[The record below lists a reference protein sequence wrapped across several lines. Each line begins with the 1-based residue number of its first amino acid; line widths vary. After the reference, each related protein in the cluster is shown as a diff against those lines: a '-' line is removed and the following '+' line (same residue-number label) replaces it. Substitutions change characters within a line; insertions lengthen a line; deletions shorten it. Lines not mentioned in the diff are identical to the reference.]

1 LLSKHQD
8 VQKKLRNEIKKNL
21 YEDNKRIEIN
31 NENTKNIDY
40 LNFVIKE
47 GMRLFPPIAAIP
59 LKKTTKEVVLGDYK
73 LPKGTLVQ
81 VNVRLIQRDP
91 EIFDEP
97 ELFKPDRW
105 SEEAQS
111 KKKIPLYSWI
121 PFSQGPRICIGN
133 NFSLMEQRIFLWL
146 V

>member
-8 VQKKLRNEIKKNL
+8 VQKKLRNEIKKNI
-21 YEDNKRIEIN
+21 YENNKRIELN
-31 NENTKNIDY
+31 NESTKNIDY

-47 GMRLFPPIAAIP
+47 SMRLFPPIKSIP
-59 LKKTTKEVVLGDYK
+59 PKITTKEVILGDFK
-73 LPKGTLVQ
+73 LPKGTLVE

-97 ELFKPDRW
+97 DLFKPDRW
-105 SEEAQS
+105 SEEAQL

-133 NFSLMEQRIFLWL
+133 NFSLMEQRIFLW
-146 V
+146 